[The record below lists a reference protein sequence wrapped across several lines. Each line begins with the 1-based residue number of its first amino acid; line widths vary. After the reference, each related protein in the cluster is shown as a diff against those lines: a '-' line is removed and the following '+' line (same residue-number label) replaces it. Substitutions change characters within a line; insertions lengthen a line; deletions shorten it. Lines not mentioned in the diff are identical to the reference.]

1 MINNIVNSDKY
12 DCYIFDF
19 DNTLYSENLYLFSA
33 YEEIAQYTS
42 VKFDLDLNII
52 KKFLIKNFLNTGR
65 QNLFN
70 DLINSFKLP
79 NALLSEL
86 LIILRNH
93 KMDNKIPLFSELESM
108 INELIL
114 LNKSIIVLTNG
125 NVQQQKNKMNQ
136 IDWKEIKKLNFVFA
150 NEIAPKPSPEGVF
163 SILKESCCKRERTL
177 FIGDSEVDMQCAKAA
192 RIDFLHVNIIL
203 NKTII

>member
-1 MINNIVNSDKY
+1 MI
-12 DCYIFDF
+12 
-19 DNTLYSENLYLFSA
+19 
-33 YEEIAQYTS
+33 
-42 VKFDLDLNII
+42 
-52 KKFLIKNFLNTGR
+52 
-65 QNLFN
+65 
-70 DLINSFKLP
+70 LINSFKLP
-79 NALLSEL
+79 NCIVIRALKH
-86 LIILRNH
+86 IRNH
-93 KMDNKIPLFSELESM
+93 KMDNKIPLFSELEAT

-150 NEIAPKPSPEGVF
+150 NEIAPKPSPESVF
-163 SILKESCCKRERTL
+163 SILKESRCERERTL

-192 RIDFLHVNIIL
+192 RIDFLNVNIIL